1 MNLSK
6 KVAASLLVSVLALSG
21 CGSSSSS
28 SSAKKKIIV
37 GSKNF
42 TENEILAEVYSLAL
56 EDHGYKV
63 ERKFDISSNAVHT
76 AITSNKIDLYPGY
89 TGTAYFSILKH
100 TDTPSGDVIY
110 KKVKQEYKKKF
121 NLDWLAKSPAEDSQA
136 LAVSKR
142 VSDKY
147 HIKTISDLQKNAS
160 KLRFIS
166 QGEFE
171 KRADGLVGLAKVYG
185 KFNFK
190 SIKIY
195 DNSLKYQILDQNKGD
210 VIPAYTSDG
219 ALTSSKYVVLKDN
232 KKFWPDYNI
241 APIVRNSVYKKYS
254 DLGKILDP
262 IDKKLTTK
270 KLQQLNRK
278 VDIDKKDYQ
287 DVAKDYYN
295 SQK

>member
-1 MNLSK
+1 MNK
-6 KVAASLLVSVLALSG
+6 KLIGLTLAGVLTLSG
-21 CGSSSSS
+21 CGSTSSST
-28 SSAKKKIIV
+28 KKIIV

-42 TENEILAEVYSLAL
+42 TENEILAEIYALAL
-56 EDHGYKV
+56 EDHGYTV
-63 ERKFDISSNAVHT
+63 ERKFDISSSAVHT
-76 AITSNKIDLYPGY
+76 SITSNKIDLYPGY
-89 TGTAYFSILKH
+89 TGTAYVSILKH
-100 TDTPSGDVIY
+100 TDTPDGDTIY
-110 KKVKQEYKKKF
+110 KKVKQEYKKKY
-121 NLDWLAKSPAEDSQA
+121 NLVWLAKSPAEDSQA
-136 LAVSKR
+136 LAVSKK

-147 HIKTISDLQKNAS
+147 NITTISDLQKNAS

-219 ALTSSKYVVLKDN
+219 ALTSSKYVVLKDD
-232 KKFWPDYNI
+232 KKFWPQYNV
-241 APIVRNSVYKKYS
+241 APIVRGSVYKKYKN
-254 DLGKILDP
+254 LGSILNP

-270 KLQQLNRK
+270 KLQQLNK
-278 VDIDKKDYQ
+278 AVDIDKKDYE
-287 DVAKDYYN
+287 DVAKDYYD
-295 SQK
+295 SVK

>member
-1 MNLSK
+1 MK
-6 KVAASLLVSVLALSG
+6 KTIIGLTLAGVLALSG
-21 CGSSSSS
+21 CSNGSSSSQT
-28 SSAKKKIIV
+28 KKIVV

-42 TENEILAEVYSLAL
+42 TENEILAEIYSLAL

-63 ERKFDISSNAVHT
+63 ERKFDISSSAVHT
-76 AITSNKIDLYPGY
+76 SITSNKIDLYPGY
-89 TGTAYFSILKH
+89 TGTAYFSVLKH
-100 TDTPSGDVIY
+100 TDTPDGDTIY
-110 KKVKQEYKKKF
+110 KTVKKEYKKKF

-147 HIKTISDLQKNAS
+147 HIKNISDLQKNAS
-160 KLRFIS
+160 KLRFVS

-171 KRADGLVGLAKVYG
+171 KRADGLAGLAKVYG

-232 KKFWPDYNI
+232 KRFWPNYNV
-241 APIVRNSVYKKYS
+241 APIVRHSIYAKYS

-262 IDKKLTTK
+262 IDKGLTTK
-270 KLQQLNRK
+270 KLQQLNK
-278 VDIDKKDYQ
+278 SVDIDKKDYE
-287 DVAKDYYN
+287 DVAEDYYD
-295 SQK
+295 SVK